1 MNVDGAPSCSTDAN
15 EYDKPG
21 DVWFGV
27 HRDKVDMFLCIADFG
42 LDEANAALVVN
53 VVPTAGACRLATSGR
68 SCRELL
74 GFIGG

>member
-1 MNVDGAPSCSTDAN
+1 MNVDMTPSCSTNAN

-21 DVWFGV
+21 DVWFAEHWNNV
-27 HRDKVDMFLCIADFG
+27 NMFLCIADFG

-53 VVPTAGACRLATSGR
+53 VVPTAGACRLTTSGR

>member
-1 MNVDGAPSCSTDAN
+1 MNIDGAPSCSTDAN

-21 DVWFGV
+21 DVWLAV
-27 HRDKVDMFLCIADFG
+27 HRHVVDMFLCIADFG

-53 VVPTAGACRLATSGR
+53 VVPTPGASRLATCGR

-74 GFIGG
+74 GFIGR